1 MTEKIE
7 FDLYVNGADEKTPQE
22 VDQQEGQPSTT
33 NPATPTSA
41 TGTARTAIAA
51 QIGINAVKQTAS
63 YVTSNI
69 GEWTG
74 NRRLQQQV
82 DNASRLIGY
91 GVRIAVDPTPFKAA
105 SIASIGLELGMQA
118 IDYTIER
125 KWERRDYER
134 QKARYGLGSFRNQ

>member
-7 FDLYVNGADEKTPQE
+7 FEISVNGGDTEQPTPQQNDE
-22 VDQQEGQPSTT
+22 QEAMPSTN
-33 NPATPTSA
+33 NPATPASPMK
-41 TGTARTAIAA
+41 TAIAA